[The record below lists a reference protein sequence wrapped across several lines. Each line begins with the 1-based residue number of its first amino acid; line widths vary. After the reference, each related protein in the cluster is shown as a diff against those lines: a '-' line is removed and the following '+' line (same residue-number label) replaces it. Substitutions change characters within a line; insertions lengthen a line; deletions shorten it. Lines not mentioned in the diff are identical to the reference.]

1 MVYHSAIRPLHIPPF
16 SRDFSP
22 KSQETKGK
30 QRNRNHQATN
40 RSNSKTDESTGIVS
54 SLLTVTFPSIRY
66 HPAVR
71 PHNNEL
77 KRTTRLRL
85 SLPPS

>member
-1 MVYHSAIRPLHIPPF
+1 MVYHSAIHPLHIPPF

-30 QRNRNHQATN
+30 QRNRIRQATN

-54 SLLTVTFPSIRY
+54 SLLTVTLPSIRY
-66 HPAVR
+66 HRVVR
-71 PHNNEL
+71 PHSNDL

-85 SLPPS
+85 

>member
-1 MVYHSAIRPLHIPPF
+1 MVYDSAIRPLHIPPF

-30 QRNRNHQATN
+30 QRNRIRQATN
-40 RSNSKTDESTGIVS
+40 CSNSKTDESTGIVS
-54 SLLTVTFPSIRY
+54 SLLAVTFPSIRY

-71 PHNNEL
+71 PHSNEL

-85 SLPPS
+85 QLPVS